1 MTLKFPQLLRFA
13 AEDQMPDD
21 HTCETYKVWN
31 EDPIL
36 YVMTCPTVELNK
48 TFDFLENV
56 LKMSRYQAAAT
67 ITRYRGRLTSETLP
81 SQLDGVLEDVLD
93 LSLHPTRCLCFHYLV
108 ETLSLFKRMD
118 DYAVCIREHRKESA
132 KIALADPDALS
143 STRKKDALEEV
154 ERKCEETVL
163 RGIDDIFEWFEAA
176 GVPVG
181 EVERALGIEDVK
193 VETGPADEPAV
204 KKHDDIKEDMCQ
216 QLAAER
222 QNIESETI
230 ASERADDNDKELG
243 GSGSVGR
250 LESEGASCL
259 GERAEKD
266 KDDSY
271 KVKEGRISYRLRLKI
286 DKKQVPKAIPRF
298 QDVNFF
304 KKRYPVILQALRRQ
318 YRETKLAFR
327 SRRLLLVHSWR
338 KVTWRG
344 FEEEVSF
351 ESVRVAVGL
360 LMEMGILSY
369 FDIERVLLKVPEMTV
384 RPLQEELSKK
394 MTFVGMIP
402 WCPSASKECSIDHY
416 HRVEAAPKR
425 DVHSLEGVAPCT
437 GGVGC
442 GRCHMGEL
450 VCAFPALLDSWASNE
465 LPKGSAVEEAQLDWQ
480 EPFIH
485 ILTKE
490 TSVLHACVD
499 VLASE
504 AQLDY
509 RSIGAILSWYPW
521 LPGMGSRAID
531 AVLDCFSTIGMK
543 PDSRLSH
550 NVLLCLLDLLLAG
563 LEPGTYGFV
572 RRQFREAY
580 AERDNLFDPLEDGGS
595 NNDSEYERELDR
607 QIREEAEKKAG
618 PPPLVFEGVGETTVG
633 RATAAVR
640 FLAEHLGEEDRL
652 LGLTSSIA
660 PKCDTDD
667 NADGDGEENRNECA
681 RVENRKPANDHDLQ
695 GYTSFFVQIVNLSN
709 MSAESVLT
717 DRIGRGV
724 YRILRRSEWA
734 SDASSNVIRHS
745 VRFLRGLGLGTIS
758 AILDVYT
765 PAPDLIRI
773 DLERRIQPLID
784 FLVLYPW
791 PRTVCLRI
799 PPPSRQGVEK
809 TDVITHVHKGTHK
822 RSQLFSARK
831 YPDDDALYCIICRF
845 AALVKQGKLFER
857 AISGKPIKRSDASGS
872 GFSHNGFHVRLLQS
886 DARMT
891 LDPLI
896 AVLMQEGVK
905 STEEIA
911 KIFVGHPDLFLSSAE
926 DVLDRTEFLRTMGAD
941 RVDRLLVTFP
951 KEIFTVDIDRK
962 DERKVAM
969 TLLRAFGAS
978 EGEIHELFAEPVQ
991 DACVSHSANLS
1002 TLLPDA
1008 KRLLREC
1015 YSRRSSSECANQAMR
1030 FQSNT
1035 ATPDGPREF
1044 FDHERHRMVE
1054 NPNWAMKVKQEKQ
1067 LAKLV
1072 RGNLFC
1078 ERFAKSHPEYLVE
1091 TKSAGY
1097 RVTWNLVVDALIF
1110 LQELGFKDVSEAESI
1125 MYGDEFTGTS
1135 TGEFVAAFSTS
1146 SIRRK
1151 TQYFIEGKYDLGK
1164 LRKHAIGCPRW
1175 FINSCQDIPTKG
1187 DKMEAAR
1194 LPMDDAAVCL
1204 LPLKL
1209 QQFEDRDHL
1218 LMRAGLPHDSF
1229 SKTVI
1234 QFPLVLLLP
1243 DDELRRVIKDLDHY
1257 CGGGN
1262 KVSGV
1267 LIQKCPQIVKENIA
1281 ELGRQVLVD
1290 LDKQA
1295 GVVGGTQVAAILQY
1309 YPQLIIMDQQTR
1321 QKILHERA
1329 SLLGTLSLSI
1339 FDVSFI
1345 ISSFPKILT
1354 MSLENELTPTL
1365 RFLRNVFEM
1374 DNEELGCL
1382 LTKNPRLLS
1391 LIPSQ
1396 DESGELK
1403 PSKKFEDRVRFLT
1416 EAIGID
1422 VDDVKPFLAR
1432 WPSYLTT
1439 STSGVVRPVLACLRD
1454 TLRYTSRQVPHLVLR
1469 HPPVLASY
1477 PERMA
1482 DAYNFLLETGLDDS
1496 TTRSVLFAIPSVL
1509 CGGLRGMKEGI
1520 SGLRAVGVK
1529 GRDCPGVIAVV
1540 PEILVKNRRLAYRY
1554 AMERNV
1560 EMMLTHIET
1569 MKMMRRQE
1577 LDRMSSFTG
1586 SEVTDDSSARTLRNR
1601 GLRRNE
1607 KAVVLTRDVSSVR
1620 SRNRKVGAIPMNEEE
1635 FVQLWERPGLGMHG
1649 TWLGWAEEAAKRL
1662 EECGVPKGKVASVL
1676 LHVPELLLVP
1686 DTVLDFYE
1694 VLRKFGLSKTEV
1706 GDAVAGCPLVF
1717 RKSPRIDLPMVLKT
1731 LQRMVG
1737 GDFEAA
1743 CHVIIKCPAVLG
1755 YEIVLRKQAT
1765 NSSSKENDGHINT
1778 SPGLDTKS
1786 SMNKDQYE
1794 LKECCDLMSFLASV
1808 LLKKRCKDIPD
1819 VLTAPALEA
1828 SQLLDTIGNDDRA
1841 EDRDGTIRKTS
1852 RLDVIPCGANRG
1864 NGNER
1869 GNNNPGDTNEY
1880 SDDCEIEDEAIPY
1893 LPPARLDKLTSQ
1905 DGQRCNAPPLLNQ
1918 SRIAPSV
1925 QNVDSRHTS
1934 GFSVASS
1941 YSQFSETRAAS
1952 LLNVTD
1958 LLRNSVGLKVS
1969 LPSSVDEALVMVG
1982 RIISRTP
1989 MLLTCSVAGMRSII
2003 CSLESTLT
2011 PLNDQAAVAM
2021 VVLMY
2026 PAIFLLSLDRD
2037 IKTSI
2042 AHLMGSIA
2050 EVNNHE
2056 NMLSRGESA
2065 EPPVLLGLNEEQ
2077 VAMAVLNYPQVLS
2090 GKRIAALNETVRLLQ
2105 RYGVDELALKHI
2117 ATRYPDLLCRGPN
2130 GHVRPLFEFFK
2141 RIKITGTLVGSMINA
2156 WPGLLSVTEEKLT
2169 LVVSFLEEYR
2179 IAATDFHLIF
2189 QKEPRLMKACP
2200 ETTMR
2205 PCAAYLMKKV
2215 QCDRLETGEIF
2226 RSCPLIFFA
2235 WEERRFKPLLKF
2247 LREVGLSWCQVR
2259 QILCHHPDIVA
2270 FPIGEQEN
2278 SVKEALLDHLKLSKR
2293 VTGLVVS
2300 KYPALLQL
2308 PCRELLS
2315 ERRAEFLKS
2324 LRAEQNSDGKWRLT
2338 SSKRQGR
2345 VDSNIIKETLQPGV
2359 LSTR

>member
-1 MTLKFPQLLRFA
+1 MAAVNPNSFVDAIIEKCPAIIDQAVVDTTRRPPVRANVGKAELARTVRFLFMIGVNRFQDVCAIILDYPSIMMHDNASILSPLCRAFESGRWDDYVCEDTRHKRRNYASEPCHYPKWTIEGKKREGRCCAVCRVGTLVNKAPEVLLYAAQREMPPHDYLNQHNLWARDPTLLLMVSPFDEEYDRLSDMMRHKYHMTADDDIHQIFSWYPHVMQNPDLFVDILKFVEASGVHVFDGSFHVVVRAFLHKFLSCDFTIREGKLVNAWRVGRDILESIGYDDVEVQSCMKSAALDFLLSVRRVPSDVAHQMMRGWPENMMSDTFIGIEKTVPRIGKELTQAALKHSETEVQARVWKEALLGDRQVDVLTASEDAIMNLIFTLREISEEITYSDVGWILRADQSNYSYLPALREKLAFLAARAEWPDDVAPRPAIGVSHTHGFGFNPNEWKTSTEADNYDFFPGGGCLICGIARMTLKFPQLLRFA

-1067 LAKLV
+1067 LAV
-1072 RGNLFC
+1072 ILFLSL
-1078 ERFAKSHPEYLVE
+1078 FSFIYLF
-1091 TKSAGY
+1091 Y
-1097 RVTWNLVVDALIF
+1097 F
-1110 LQELGFKDVSEAESI
+1110 GFK
-1125 MYGDEFTGTS
+1125 
-1135 TGEFVAAFSTS
+1135 
-1146 SIRRK
+1146 
-1151 TQYFIEGKYDLGK
+1151 
-1164 LRKHAIGCPRW
+1164 
-1175 FINSCQDIPTKG
+1175 
-1187 DKMEAAR
+1187 
-1194 LPMDDAAVCL
+1194 
-1204 LPLKL
+1204 
-1209 QQFEDRDHL
+1209 
-1218 LMRAGLPHDSF
+1218 
-1229 SKTVI
+1229 
-1234 QFPLVLLLP
+1234 
-1243 DDELRRVIKDLDHY
+1243 
-1257 CGGGN
+1257 
-1262 KVSGV
+1262 
-1267 LIQKCPQIVKENIA
+1267 KE
-1281 ELGRQVLVD
+1281 R
-1290 LDKQA
+1290 
-1295 GVVGGTQVAAILQY
+1295 
-1309 YPQLIIMDQQTR
+1309 
-1321 QKILHERA
+1321 
-1329 SLLGTLSLSI
+1329 
-1339 FDVSFI
+1339 
-1345 ISSFPKILT
+1345 
-1354 MSLENELTPTL
+1354 
-1365 RFLRNVFEM
+1365 
-1374 DNEELGCL
+1374 
-1382 LTKNPRLLS
+1382 
-1391 LIPSQ
+1391 
-1396 DESGELK
+1396 
-1403 PSKKFEDRVRFLT
+1403 
-1416 EAIGID
+1416 
-1422 VDDVKPFLAR
+1422 
-1432 WPSYLTT
+1432 
-1439 STSGVVRPVLACLRD
+1439 
-1454 TLRYTSRQVPHLVLR
+1454 
-1469 HPPVLASY
+1469 
-1477 PERMA
+1477 
-1482 DAYNFLLETGLDDS
+1482 
-1496 TTRSVLFAIPSVL
+1496 
-1509 CGGLRGMKEGI
+1509 
-1520 SGLRAVGVK
+1520 
-1529 GRDCPGVIAVV
+1529 
-1540 PEILVKNRRLAYRY
+1540 
-1554 AMERNV
+1554 
-1560 EMMLTHIET
+1560 
-1569 MKMMRRQE
+1569 
-1577 LDRMSSFTG
+1577 
-1586 SEVTDDSSARTLRNR
+1586 
-1601 GLRRNE
+1601 
-1607 KAVVLTRDVSSVR
+1607 
-1620 SRNRKVGAIPMNEEE
+1620 
-1635 FVQLWERPGLGMHG
+1635 
-1649 TWLGWAEEAAKRL
+1649 
-1662 EECGVPKGKVASVL
+1662 
-1676 LHVPELLLVP
+1676 
-1686 DTVLDFYE
+1686 
-1694 VLRKFGLSKTEV
+1694 
-1706 GDAVAGCPLVF
+1706 
-1717 RKSPRIDLPMVLKT
+1717 
-1731 LQRMVG
+1731 
-1737 GDFEAA
+1737 
-1743 CHVIIKCPAVLG
+1743 
-1755 YEIVLRKQAT
+1755 
-1765 NSSSKENDGHINT
+1765 
-1778 SPGLDTKS
+1778 
-1786 SMNKDQYE
+1786 
-1794 LKECCDLMSFLASV
+1794 
-1808 LLKKRCKDIPD
+1808 LKKC
-1819 VLTAPALEA
+1819 
-1828 SQLLDTIGNDDRA
+1828 
-1841 EDRDGTIRKTS
+1841 
-1852 RLDVIPCGANRG
+1852 
-1864 NGNER
+1864 
-1869 GNNNPGDTNEY
+1869 
-1880 SDDCEIEDEAIPY
+1880 
-1893 LPPARLDKLTSQ
+1893 
-1905 DGQRCNAPPLLNQ
+1905 
-1918 SRIAPSV
+1918 
-1925 QNVDSRHTS
+1925 
-1934 GFSVASS
+1934 F
-1941 YSQFSETRAAS
+1941 
-1952 LLNVTD
+1952 
-1958 LLRNSVGLKVS
+1958 
-1969 LPSSVDEALVMVG
+1969 
-1982 RIISRTP
+1982 
-1989 MLLTCSVAGMRSII
+1989 
-2003 CSLESTLT
+2003 
-2011 PLNDQAAVAM
+2011 
-2021 VVLMY
+2021 
-2026 PAIFLLSLDRD
+2026 
-2037 IKTSI
+2037 
-2042 AHLMGSIA
+2042 
-2050 EVNNHE
+2050 
-2056 NMLSRGESA
+2056 
-2065 EPPVLLGLNEEQ
+2065 
-2077 VAMAVLNYPQVLS
+2077 
-2090 GKRIAALNETVRLLQ
+2090 
-2105 RYGVDELALKHI
+2105 
-2117 ATRYPDLLCRGPN
+2117 
-2130 GHVRPLFEFFK
+2130 
-2141 RIKITGTLVGSMINA
+2141 
-2156 WPGLLSVTEEKLT
+2156 
-2169 LVVSFLEEYR
+2169 
-2179 IAATDFHLIF
+2179 
-2189 QKEPRLMKACP
+2189 
-2200 ETTMR
+2200 
-2205 PCAAYLMKKV
+2205 
-2215 QCDRLETGEIF
+2215 
-2226 RSCPLIFFA
+2226 
-2235 WEERRFKPLLKF
+2235 
-2247 LREVGLSWCQVR
+2247 
-2259 QILCHHPDIVA
+2259 IV
-2270 FPIGEQEN
+2270 F
-2278 SVKEALLDHLKLSKR
+2278 
-2293 VTGLVVS
+2293 
-2300 KYPALLQL
+2300 
-2308 PCRELLS
+2308 C
-2315 ERRAEFLKS
+2315 FM
-2324 LRAEQNSDGKWRLT
+2324 
-2338 SSKRQGR
+2338 
-2345 VDSNIIKETLQPGV
+2345 
-2359 LSTR
+2359 